1 MTLWIIHSSLAQLVE
16 QAAVSRQVIGLSPD
30 VITILEVSMIN
41 GKRLEYGINEIFQQ
55 YEFENYK
62 DALKYCQ
69 GVYQNNAD
77 PLEIEKIVKKYIQ

>member
-1 MTLWIIHSSLAQLVE
+1 
-16 QAAVSRQVIGLSPD
+16 
-30 VITILEVSMIN
+30 MIN
-41 GKRLEYGINEIFQQ
+41 GKRLEHGINEIFQQ